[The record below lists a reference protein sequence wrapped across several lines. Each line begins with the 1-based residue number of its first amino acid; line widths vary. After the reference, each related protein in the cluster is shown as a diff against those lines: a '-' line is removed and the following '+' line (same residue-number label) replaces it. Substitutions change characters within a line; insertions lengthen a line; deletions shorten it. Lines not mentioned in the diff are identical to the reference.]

1 MSATPNTEGMI
12 RLCERFPGLHEEVSK
27 ALEELPH
34 LSLAAE
40 AIRLLIQRWF
50 AETEDARQRG
60 FLNAQE
66 LTAKEAALDRLQA
79 DRDAVAAERDS
90 LDRTVE
96 ALRSDSAELEQ
107 RIVEIDAANAHNA
120 TELMNSGSEQAR
132 MRAEAQRLAEEL
144 TDANEALEQ
153 SGELLELERAA
164 HARSVNELAGALY
177 RLTRARTSST
187 DVPF

>member
-27 ALEELPH
+27 ALEGLPH

-79 DRDAVAAERDS
+79 DRDAMAAERDR
-90 LDRTVE
+90 LARAVE
-96 ALRSDSAELEQ
+96 ALRSDSDELVQ
-107 RIVEIDAANAHNA
+107 RIVEINAANARNA
-120 TELMNSGSEQAR
+120 TELMKAGSELAR
-132 MRAEAQRLAEEL
+132 MRAEA
-144 TDANEALEQ
+144 
-153 SGELLELERAA
+153 ER
-164 HARSVNELAGALY
+164 LAGALY